1 MAKTVSDYKNEFAK
15 IYQSMIIEMGV
26 EKASVSISWKSE
38 KENGEWVRK
47 PYVLITF

>member
-15 IYQSMIIEMGV
+15 IYQSMITEMDV

-38 KENGEWVRK
+38 KENGKWVHK
-47 PYVLITF
+47 PHVLITF